1 MTTPPQYP
9 YSGSDYPAQPP
20 PPGPTPVRVAMPKVN
35 PVVTYT
41 LIAVT
46 VLVYGAQVISQQLL
60 QGGDLPF
67 YYAGKINQFI
77 LQGELW
83 RLITPIFLHGSIYH
97 IGFNMYALYILGRG
111 LERAYGHTRF
121 AALYFLAGF
130 AGNVAS
136 FLLSSS
142 PSLGASTA
150 VFGLVAAQ
158 GVFIYQNRKLFGPQS
173 TRSSLSNIAFIIVL
187 NLGLGISP
195 GSNIDNWG
203 HLGGLIGGLIFSWLG
218 GPLWKVEGIGP
229 LYQVADQRQTGQVQL
244 AALGV
249 LLVFGALT
257 VLGFVLQG

>member
-1 MTTPPQYP
+1 MTTPLPYP
-9 YSGSDYPAQPP
+9 NPANDRSLQEPP
-20 PPGPTPVRVAMPKVN
+20 RPSQVRVAMPKVN

-46 VLVYGAQVISQQLL
+46 VLVYGAQMLSQALL
-60 QGGDLPF
+60 QGDDLPF
-67 YYAGKINQFI
+67 YYGGKINQFI

-83 RLITPIFLHGSIYH
+83 RLITPLFLHGSILH

-111 LERAYGHTRF
+111 LEQAYGHGRF
-121 AALYFLAGF
+121 AALYFLGGF

-136 FLLSSS
+136 FLLSSA

-158 GVFIYQNRKLFGPQS
+158 GVFIYHNRKLFGPQS
-173 TRSSLSNIAFIIVL
+173 TRSSLGNILFIIVL
-187 NLGLGISP
+187 NLGMGISP
-195 GSNIDNWG
+195 NSGIDNWG
-203 HLGGLIGGLIFSWLG
+203 HLGGLLGGLIFAWLG
-218 GPLWKVEGIGP
+218 GPLWKVEGIAP
-229 LYQVADQRQTGQVQL
+229 QYQVADQRQPGQVQL

-257 VLGFVLQG
+257 VLGFILGA